1 MAKSYNVNREVNDAF
16 YRYKMPAIVAK
27 VEGKGN
33 GIKTVIVNMIDIAR
47 SLNREPIYPTK
58 YFGIELG
65 AQTHIDNTNE
75 RYIVNGS
82 HDDAKLQDILD
93 GYIKKFVLCQKCEN
107 PETKLTVRSKGII
120 QICQACGY
128 KGELRNAAHALAN
141 YIQKQH
147 KIEKETNK
155 KDKKAK
161 NGEKKA
167 KTTQDIYEKDRTEV
181 KVKNGSKFSKGDEW
195 EGDGNWSDSEDELEN
210 KVKNLDLKDMKPE
223 DMTNEQRGEAFEQYI
238 DDLIESNTLVT
249 MMKAKE
255 KIMDIVM
262 KADYYGVKS
271 KGNLVLFDKLLEKN
285 FVTGLKTYR
294 FLFIMMN
301 HTMIDNEPEDK
312 AMKNTMSAVDYYFGK
327 FQDEVSVDKCAHFV
341 KFLYDFDIVDDEHII
356 EWGEAKA
363 SKRYCSREM
372 SAALKEKS
380 AKVIE
385 WLKTAEEETES
396 EEESE
401 DDEIEFDGA
410 ANEGEIKKVEPA
422 AAKVAVEEVK
432 AVEVV
437 NEETGEA
444 EEIDIDDI

>member
-1 MAKSYNVNREVNDAF
+1 
-16 YRYKMPAIVAK
+16 
-27 VEGKGN
+27 
-33 GIKTVIVNMIDIAR
+33 
-47 SLNREPIYPTK
+47 
-58 YFGIELG
+58 
-65 AQTHIDNTNE
+65 
-75 RYIVNGS
+75 
-82 HDDAKLQDILD
+82 
-93 GYIKKFVLCQKCEN
+93 
-107 PETKLTVRSKGII
+107 
-120 QICQACGY
+120 
-128 KGELRNAAHALAN
+128 LAN